1 MKRMVIVGGGIS
13 GLIASWV
20 FTQVRGLSVTV
31 VEPGKPGGDFMSGGL
46 KYIHKT
52 DEMEELL
59 RDLGVSYANYS
70 VQGGILL
77 HGKVE
82 PHPGCF
88 KGMEKDRALRI
99 QHDHYRKTRKLEPD
113 AFAARSMNDPEANGP
128 RRALR
133 CDMARVLRELI
144 QRAPITKAGAVAIEP
159 HKLIVNNGTEDS
171 PLPYDYLLTTLPLW
185 VTKKMAWFGE
195 ELPIG
200 MAVKLNL
207 LMVEPPQKGDDY
219 AQWDYV
225 YTPYTP
231 ENLIHRISPRDGG
244 YTLEFNG
251 DWPAPSPE
259 AVAPDQI
266 RQVNDRITSELNF
279 LFKDGWALS
288 DAKKGLNGHLLPLPN
303 RIDWPQNVRAI
314 GRFAQWDPRATSD
327 VVLATCLKL
336 AAEWGFKVNRESV
349 APPAGE

>member
-1 MKRMVIVGGGIS
+1 MKRMLIVGGGIS

-20 FTQVRGLSVTV
+20 FTQVRGLTV
-31 VEPGKPGGDFMSGGL
+31 AVIEPGKPGGDFMAGGL

-52 DEMEELL
+52 DEMEEML
-59 RDLGVSYANYS
+59 RDLGIQYANYS

-88 KGMEKDRALRI
+88 RGMDKERALRI

-144 QRAPITKAGAVAIEP
+144 QRAPIIKAGAVAIEP
-159 HKLIVNNGTEDS
+159 HKLIINDGTQDG

-185 VTKKMAWFGE
+185 VTKRMAWFGD
-195 ELPIG
+195 ELPVG

-207 LMVEPPQKGDDY
+207 LMVEPPQRGDAY

-251 DWPAPSPE
+251 DWPKDLPPGD
-259 AVAPDQI
+259 PDP
-266 RQVNDRITSELNF
+266 VSERITSELNF

-288 DAKKGLNGHLLPLPN
+288 DTKRGLNGHLLPLAN
-303 RIDWPQNVRAI
+303 RIDWPQNVRPI

-327 VVLATCLKL
+327 VVLSTCLKL
-336 AAEWGFKVNRESV
+336 ADEWGFKVNRESV
-349 APPAGE
+349 APPADV

>member
-1 MKRMVIVGGGIS
+1 MKRMLIVGGGIS

-20 FTQVRGLSVTV
+20 FTQVRGLTVTI
-31 VEPGKPGGDFMSGGL
+31 VEPGKPGGDFMAGGL

-59 RDLGVSYANYS
+59 RDLAIQYTDYS

-88 KGMEKDRALRI
+88 RGMDKDRALRI

-133 CDMARVLRELI
+133 CDMQRVLKELI
-144 QRAPITKAGAVAIEP
+144 QRAPIFKAGVIAIEP
-159 HKLIVNNGTEDS
+159 HKVIVNDGTGEK
-171 PLPYDYLLTTLPLW
+171 PLPYDYLLTSLPLW
-185 VTKKMAWFGE
+185 VTRKMAWFGP
-195 ELPIG
+195 ELPEG
-200 MAVKLNL
+200 LAVKLNL
-207 LMVEPPQKGDDY
+207 VMVEPPQRGDDY

-231 ENLIHRISPRDGG
+231 ENLIHRISPTDGG

-251 DWPAPSPE
+251 DWPE
-259 AVAPDQI
+259 GVD
-266 RQVNDRITSELNF
+266 NDLSVKITNELNF
-279 LFKDGWALS
+279 LFPHGWALT
-288 DAKKGLNGHLLPLPN
+288 KTLKGLNGHLLPLAAKAN
-303 RIDWPQNVRAI
+303 WPINVRPV
-314 GRFAQWDPRATSD
+314 GRFAQWDPRVTTD
-327 VVLATCLKL
+327 VVLTTCLKL
-336 AAEWGFKVNRESV
+336 ADEWGFKVNRESV
-349 APPAGE
+349 RPPADEA

>member
-20 FTQVRGLSVTV
+20 FTQCRGLDVKV
-31 VEPGKPGGDFMSGGL
+31 VEPGKPGGDFMAGGL
-46 KYIHKT
+46 KYMHNT
-52 DEMEELL
+52 DEMCEML
-59 RDLGVSYANYS
+59 RDLGVNYANYS

-77 HGKVE
+77 HGNVE
-82 PHPGCF
+82 AHPGCF
-88 KGMEKDRALRI
+88 RGMDKDRALRI

-113 AFAARSMNDPEANGP
+113 SFAARSMNDPEANGP

-133 CDMARVLRELI
+133 CDMERVMRELI
-144 QRAPITKAGAVAIEP
+144 QRAPLVKASAIAIEP
-159 HKLIVNNGTEDS
+159 HKLMVNNGTVDS
-171 PLPYDYLLTTLPLW
+171 PIPYDYLLTTLPLW
-185 VTKKMAWFGE
+185 VNKKLAWFGE
-195 ELPIG
+195 ELPTG

-207 LMVEPPQKGDDY
+207 IMVEPPQKGDDY

-251 DWPAPSPE
+251 DWPDDAPKDD
-259 AVAPDQI
+259 PDPLSI
-266 RQVNDRITSELNF
+266 RITSELNF

-288 DAKKGLNGHLLPLPN
+288 DAKKGLNGHLIPLATKP
-303 RIDWPQNVRAI
+303 DWPQNVRPI

-327 VVLATCLKL
+327 VVLSTCLKL
-336 AAEWGFKVNRESV
+336 ADEWGFKVNRESV
-349 APPAGE
+349 APPADAP

>member
-1 MKRMVIVGGGIS
+1 MLIVGGGIS

-20 FTQVRGLSVTV
+20 FTQCRGLSVQV
-31 VEPGKPGGDFMSGGL
+31 IEPGKPGGDFMAGGL

-59 RDLGVSYANYS
+59 RDIGVQYADYS

-88 KGMEKDRALRI
+88 RGMDKDRALRI

-133 CDMARVLRELI
+133 CDMQRVLKELI
-144 QRAPITKAGAVAIEP
+144 QRAPLVKASVIAIEP
-159 HKLIVNNGTEDS
+159 HKLVVADGTGEKHIG
-171 PLPYDYLLTTLPLW
+171 YDYLLTSLPLW
-185 VTKKMAWFGE
+185 VTRKMAWFGQS
-195 ELPIG
+195 LPEG
-200 MAVKLNL
+200 LAVKLNL
-207 LMVEPPQKGDDY
+207 VMVEPPQRGDDY

-231 ENLIHRISPRDGG
+231 EGLIHRISPNDGG

-251 DWPAPSPE
+251 DWPAADGSDE
-259 AVAPDQI
+259 TSVK
-266 RQVNDRITSELNF
+266 ITNELNF
-279 LFKDGWALS
+279 LFPHGWALT
-288 DAKKGLNGHLLPLPN
+288 KTLKGLNGHLLPLAAKPN
-303 RIDWPQNVRAI
+303 WPVNIRPV
-314 GRFAQWDPRATSD
+314 GRFAQWDPRVTSD
-327 VVLATCLKL
+327 VVLNTCLKL
-336 AAEWGFKVNRESV
+336 ADEWGFKVNRESFR
-349 APPAGE
+349 PPADDEA

>member
-1 MKRMVIVGGGIS
+1 MKRIVIVGGGIS

-20 FTQVRGLSVTV
+20 FTQCRGLDVVV
-31 VEPGKPGGDFMSGGL
+31 VEPGKPGGDFMAGGL
-46 KYIHKT
+46 KYIHRT

-59 RDLGVSYANYS
+59 RDLGVQYTQYS

-77 HGKVE
+77 HDKVE

-88 KGMEKDRALRI
+88 RGMDKERALRI

-144 QRAPITKAGAVAIEP
+144 QRAPIEKAGVTRIEP
-159 HKLIVNNGTEDS
+159 HRVITATGTGES
-171 PLPYDYLLTTLPLW
+171 SLSYDYLLTTLPLW
-185 VTKKMAWFGE
+185 VNKRISWFGE
-195 ELPIG
+195 ELPDG

-207 LMVEPPQKGDDY
+207 VMVEPPQKGDDY

-251 DWPAPSPE
+251 VWGDGDALI
-259 AVAPDQI
+259 Q
-266 RQVNDRITSELNF
+266 DRITSELNF
-279 LFKDGWALS
+279 LFKDGWAL
-288 DAKKGLNGHLLPLPN
+288 AGVVKNLNGHLIPLTTKPN
-303 RIDWPQNVRAI
+303 WPFNVRPV

-327 VVLATCLKL
+327 AVLGTCLKL
-336 AAEWGFKVNRESV
+336 AAEWGFKVNRESLP
-349 APPAGE
+349 PPADA